1 MLPTTEEVR
10 TLTDDELHGVSG
22 GHLIQE
28 FMETV
33 ELVGLV
39 IAGIL
44 TRIVE
49 VARDRDPWQH

>member
-1 MLPTTEEVR
+1 MSPATEEVR
-10 TLTDDELHGVSG
+10 PLTDDELHGVGG
-22 GHLIQE
+22 GHLIHE
-28 FMETV
+28 IVETV

-39 IAGIL
+39 VAGIL